1 MIQDNRALV
10 IPDEA
15 TFRQQMEAINRFQK
29 LVHSTMVPGLDY
41 GVIPGTQKPTLL
53 KPGAEKITKLL
64 GLADHYEIV
73 DRQEDWEKPF
83 FRYLVR
89 ADLVHTVS
97 GVIVSQGLGECNS
110 YESKYRWRW
119 LWSSELP
126 DGFDK
131 EHAVTRR
138 VRAKG
143 QMVT

>member
-1 MIQDNRALV
+1 M
-10 IPDEA
+10 
-15 TFRQQMEAINRFQK
+15 
-29 LVHSTMVPGLDY
+29 
-41 GVIPGTQKPTLL
+41 
-53 KPGAEKITKLL
+53 
-64 GLADHYEIV
+64 
-73 DRQEDWEKPF
+73 
-83 FRYLVR
+83 R

-97 GVIVSQGLGECNS
+97 VVIASQGMGECNS